1 MRNGYCITSEE
12 SADNFVGIR
21 FRDGVPEVVFPHGF
35 ALSADEKECRKDV
48 FRLLAVLKRF
58 TDRTEGSTNSTRK
71 STLSQL
77 PITSYQ
83 YIIQDFL
90 LHGYYTET
98 EVRYVQ
104 SVKGKI
110 NWKRTIQQERAQL
123 DDGNIVYL
131 NFQIKTNQIKE
142 NNLIT
147 QIHKYC
153 VYQSF
158 YRFGWLY
165 LSTSYLPTEPSIRVN
180 KKLFI
185 NCLSQALSNT
195 FNDSKR
201 KLFQSMINVLQDINE
216 EVDLKNISFG
226 VNRFD
231 GIWERLIDHVFGESD
246 KNKYFPHATWHIIKN
261 GKIDQ
266 SSALEPDTIMKYQ
279 GKIYVLDAKYY
290 QYGITGNPG
299 DLPNTSSIQKQ
310 ITYGKHIA
318 ETIQEVDTGN
328 VYNAFIMPFKAAGD
342 EKTQFVS
349 VGTADWE
356 QYTPNTPNYAYV
368 LGLLLDTKW
377 LLSEYS
383 RHNETEIEN
392 MASLIEKSLSYY
404 RAATEKK
411 DTNQ

>member
-21 FRDGVPEVVFPHGF
+21 FREGVPEVVFPHGF
-35 ALSADEKECRKDV
+35 ALSTDEKECRKDV

-58 TDRTEGSTNSTRK
+58 TDHADGTTGTARK
-71 STLSQL
+71 NILSQL

-90 LHGYYTET
+90 LHGYYRET
-98 EVRYVQ
+98 EIRHIQ

-110 NWKRTIQQERAQL
+110 NWKRTIQQEEAHL
-123 DDGNIVYL
+123 DDDNVVYL
-131 NFQIKTNQIKE
+131 NFRVKTNQIKE
-142 NNLIT
+142 DNLIT

-165 LSTSYLPTEPSIRVN
+165 LSTSYLPPNPSVRVN
-180 KKLFI
+180 KRQFI
-185 NCLSQALSNT
+185 NCLTQALNNT

-201 KLFQSMINVLQDINE
+201 KLFQCMINIIQDNTE
-216 EVDLKNISFG
+216 EMDLKNFSFG

-231 GIWERLIDHVFGESD
+231 GVWERLVDYVFGESD

-261 GKIDQ
+261 GKIAQ
-266 SSALEPDTIMKYQ
+266 SSALEPDTIMKYH

-290 QYGITGNPG
+290 QYGITDHPG

-318 ETIQEVDTGN
+318 EQMHEVDKRN
-328 VYNAFIMPFKAAGD
+328 VYNAFIMPFNSNGGNTAK
-342 EKTQFVS
+342 FVS

-356 QYTPNTPNYAYV
+356 LYTPQTLNYAYV
-368 LGLLLDTKW
+368 LGILLDTKW
-377 LLSEYS
+377 LLTEYTKHNAFEIEKMANLIEYS
-383 RHNETEIEN
+383 
-392 MASLIEKSLSYY
+392 LSNY
-404 RAATEKK
+404 RATTEKP
-411 DTNQ
+411 DFLH

>member
-58 TDRTEGSTNSTRK
+58 TDRTEGSTNSARK

-77 PITSYQ
+77 PITSYK

-98 EVRYVQ
+98 EVRYIQ

-110 NWKRTIQQERAQL
+110 NWKRTIQQEQAQL

-165 LSTSYLPTEPSIRVN
+165 LSTSYLPPEPSIRVN

-201 KLFQSMINVLQDINE
+201 KLF
-216 EVDLKNISFG
+216 
-226 VNRFD
+226 
-231 GIWERLIDHVFGESD
+231 
-246 KNKYFPHATWHIIKN
+246 
-261 GKIDQ
+261 
-266 SSALEPDTIMKYQ
+266 
-279 GKIYVLDAKYY
+279 
-290 QYGITGNPG
+290 
-299 DLPNTSSIQKQ
+299 
-310 ITYGKHIA
+310 
-318 ETIQEVDTGN
+318 
-328 VYNAFIMPFKAAGD
+328 
-342 EKTQFVS
+342 
-349 VGTADWE
+349 
-356 QYTPNTPNYAYV
+356 
-368 LGLLLDTKW
+368 
-377 LLSEYS
+377 
-383 RHNETEIEN
+383 
-392 MASLIEKSLSYY
+392 
-404 RAATEKK
+404 
-411 DTNQ
+411 